1 MKISRKSPF
10 SGETNVM
17 DIAVTRADIINW
29 EAGALIQDAMPNLT
43 ANEREFIMTGIPPD
57 EWETTVKPED

>member
-1 MKISRKSPF
+1 MRISRKSPF

-29 EAGALIQDAMPNLT
+29 EAGALIQDVMPNLN
-43 ANEREFIMTGIPPD
+43 ADEREFLMTGIPPD
-57 EWETTVKPED
+57 EWETNIKPED